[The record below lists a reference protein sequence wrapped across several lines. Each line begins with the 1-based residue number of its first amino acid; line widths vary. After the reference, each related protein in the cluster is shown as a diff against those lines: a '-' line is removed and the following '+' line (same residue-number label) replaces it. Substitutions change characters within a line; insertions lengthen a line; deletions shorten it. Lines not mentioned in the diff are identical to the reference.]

1 VFGSPVG
8 RADAT
13 SLRRGLA
20 VLFALEDVQQGDG
33 AGLGVTQLA
42 TTLGYDKSQVSRTL
56 RVLHEHGLVDRDTS
70 TKGYRLGPRILSMAG
85 RSSHA
90 TLLAAADPL
99 LKGLAR
105 GLGER
110 THLSVLQGSE
120 VLTLLSESPRRAVE
134 ATGWVGRTVP
144 VYCTSSGRALL
155 FDHERDEL
163 DSLLEDAD
171 LHPLGPNGPATV
183 DELHRRVVAA
193 RERGFALVDEEFEP
207 SLIAAAAPVRD
218 LGGRIVAAL
227 NVSAPKFRFA
237 DRIEAAGAEI
247 RRTADRLSGQ
257 LGWRGEETP

>member
-1 VFGSPVG
+1 VSAS
-8 RADAT
+8 RTEAT

-20 VLFALEDVQQGDG
+20 VLFALEDVDERDER
-33 AGLGVTQLA
+33 GLGVTQLA

-56 RVLHEHGLVDRDTS
+56 RVLHEHGLVDRDAGTRA
-70 TKGYRLGPRILSMAG
+70 YRLGSRLLAMAG

-90 TLLAAADPL
+90 ALLGAADPL
-99 LKGLAR
+99 LKRLAR
-105 GLGER
+105 ELGER
-110 THLSVLQGSE
+110 THLSVLHGSE
-120 VLTLLSESPRRAVE
+120 VLTLLSESPRRTVE
-134 ATGWVGRTVP
+134 TTGWVGRTVP
-144 VYCTSSGRALL
+144 VHCTSAGRALL
-155 FDHERDEL
+155 FDHGRAEL
-163 DSLLEDAD
+163 AALLEDAD